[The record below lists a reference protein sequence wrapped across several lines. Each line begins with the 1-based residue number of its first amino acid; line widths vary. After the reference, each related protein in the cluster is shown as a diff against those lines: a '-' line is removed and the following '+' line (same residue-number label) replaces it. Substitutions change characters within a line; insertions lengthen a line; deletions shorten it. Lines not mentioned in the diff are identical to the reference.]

1 MATMNISLPDSLKS
15 WVEEQRQTGHFS
27 NTSDYM
33 RDLLRREQERL
44 NKIQRMQT
52 LIDEGRASGV
62 SELSMDDIKAQALAA
77 TRKDA

>member
-15 WVEEQRQTGHFS
+15 WVEEQSKTGHFS

-44 NKIQRMQT
+44 NKIQRLQS

-62 SELSMDDIKAQALAA
+62 SELSMDDIKARALAA